1 MPAQS
6 SGQKSALTLELKQEE
21 NRGGPMSRDW
31 AAVAA
36 AMKARLA
43 ELDMTQAELVQRS
56 GLAPMTIREVLHNT
70 AERRRSPQTLAAL
83 SEALGWPPGYL
94 QAIAEGRDPGN
105 PDAGDPVLAELARL
119 KESITVINARLDA
132 IEQQQAGGGGQS

>member
-1 MPAQS
+1 
-6 SGQKSALTLELKQEE
+6 
-21 NRGGPMSRDW
+21 MSRDW